1 MVNVMGGM
9 SSNDESEGIKV
20 FKAFLIKF
28 YLRTV
33 TYSIRASN
41 VRPKNV
47 LSFFFQKNL
56 ILPIFLQGTN

>member
-56 ILPIFLQGTN
+56 IIVNSKII